1 MERLLFE
8 CAIRAILIAA
18 STALILWFM
27 RIKAAAVRHRS
38 WTGVVLL
45 MLVLPISTALGPG
58 IPIRVL
64 PPVPVSAEAPSG
76 PVSVHVLPPPLEF
89 QSSAGATPVGLP
101 ETPPIPAR
109 ATAIE
114 GRSLLLGVYL
124 TGALVMLLRLAIGTI
139 QAHRLIRSA
148 ILQDGRLTS
157 GSCTTPI
164 TVGWFNPVVILPIEW
179 QQWPEEQLNAILTH
193 ENEHANRYHPFAQW
207 MALLNRAVF
216 WFHPLAWWLERKM
229 AALSE
234 EACDAAVLAAGHSPQ
249 DYSDYL
255 LDLARSMMRDGKRVQ
270 VVGMAMPGS
279 CLKMR
284 ICQILSGVPAQ
295 RISRTRIVGTV
306 ASCMIASVVLG
317 AATLASREVTPI
329 NPTGEVVAVTDSVSQ
344 DSLPSAPEP
353 QTPAPADPTVLVE
366 SPATDASTPAAPEVA
381 TVSIE
386 QSATAPP
393 TPQSTEQLKAEE
405 APPRLTPS
413 REDTNGPAITTFL
426 AEIGRIL
433 TAPPQV
439 SQAAPPVLVPSP
451 AGLGTSGGVVLT
463 SMQTPAW
470 WTDPQL
476 ILRLGLTDDQ
486 RAKIER
492 AYESHRPS
500 ILSSRENL
508 RNEEA
513 RQARLLE
520 ADPVDGQAVLAQID
534 RVVEAR
540 AQVERA
546 SAAMNLEVRGYLTP
560 VQWMQLRAQ
569 VPITTIDYV
578 ARRQPTPG
586 IGLATTP

>member
-8 CAIRAILIAA
+8 CAVRAILIAA

-45 MLVLPISTALGPG
+45 MLVLPMWTAFGPG
-58 IPIRVL
+58 IPLRIL
-64 PPVPVSAEAPSG
+64 PPTAPRAVEAPSG
-76 PVSVHVLPPPLEF
+76 QVAIPMLAPSSVLNSSVETAPRNFAETRPV
-89 QSSAGATPVGLP
+89 
-101 ETPPIPAR
+101 R
-109 ATAIE
+109 APSTVIDW
-114 GRSLLLGVYL
+114 RSLLLGIYL
-124 TGALVMLLRLAIGTI
+124 TGASFMLLRLAIGTI

-157 GSCTTPI
+157 GACTTPI

-179 QQWPEEQLNAILTH
+179 QQWPEEQLSAILTH
-193 ENEHANRYHPFAQW
+193 ENEHASRYHPFAQW
-207 MALLNRAVF
+207 IAVLNRAVF

-255 LDLARSMMRDGKRVQ
+255 LNLARSMMRDGKRVQ

-284 ICQILSGVPAQ
+284 IRQILSGVPAQ

-317 AATLASREVTPI
+317 AATLASREVKPK
-329 NPTGEVVAVTDSVSQ
+329 NPTVEVAAVTKSVSQ
-344 DSLPSAPEP
+344 DSLPATPEP
-353 QTPAPADPTVLVE
+353 QTPPLADPTVLVE
-366 SPATDASTPAAPEVA
+366 SPTDTSTGAAPEVA

-386 QSATAPP
+386 QSATVPP
-393 TPQSTEQLKAEE
+393 DQLKAED
-405 APPRLTPS
+405 APERPTPQ
-413 REDTNGPAITTFL
+413 RPGTNGPAVTNLL
-426 AEIGRIL
+426 AEFGRIL
-433 TAPPQV
+433 TGPPQ
-439 SQAAPPVLVPSP
+439 AAPAGPPVLVPSP
-451 AGLGTSGGVVLT
+451 AGFGTSGGVVLT
-463 SMQTPAW
+463 GMQTPAW

-476 ILRLGLTDDQ
+476 LLRLGLTDDQ
-486 RAKIER
+486 RAKIEK
-492 AYESHRPS
+492 AYESHRPG

-546 SAAMNLEVRGYLTP
+546 SAAMNLAVRGYLTP

-569 VPITTIDYV
+569 VPITTIDV
-578 ARRQPTPG
+578 ARRQAAPG
-586 IGLATTP
+586 IGLATIP